1 MSFNKVGILGLVLA
15 VLLSGCAASPDLMP
29 PKVVDIFV
37 LDLSTSNDKNS
48 QLQRLDE
55 DLNRSLTDNGLGV
68 PKPVSNEKV
77 SGPVTTIFTFIE
89 DSALKAES
97 FKLQEAIP
105 AEKLWQ
111 DEFATDH
118 DRNARSWSELS
129 SAYNAYLKGA
139 LKDFSMSGCT
149 SDLDKS
155 LKLKFVADRKR
166 TRIVRVLCDK
176 INLLTASYSDM
187 RNYVSSV
194 NAPATDIFGM
204 LSKVDR
210 LVNQIATDDPSAV
223 ITVNIGSDMQHET
236 GDSRDTPAKLRALNY
251 ERSKACDLGS
261 ADRRKEGLTFD
272 KKAVVK
278 VNGIGNANI
287 SAEFGNALVRY
298 WECFFEPTAE
308 IR

>member
-1 MSFNKVGILGLVLA
+1 MCLSLSLV
-15 VLLSGCAASPDLMP
+15 VSGCAATPDAMP

-55 DLNRSLTDNGLGV
+55 DLRRSLTDNGLGV

-97 FKLQEAIP
+97 FKLQDALS

-118 DRNARSWSELS
+118 DRNAKSWSELS
-129 SAYNAYLKGA
+129 SAYNAYLKSA
-139 LKDFSMSGCT
+139 LKDFSMSRCS
-149 SDLDKS
+149 SDLDQS
-155 LKLKFVADRKR
+155 LSLKFVADRKR

-176 INLLTASYSDM
+176 ISLLTESYSEM
-187 RNYVSSV
+187 RKYVSIVS
-194 NAPATDIFGM
+194 APATDIFGT
-204 LSKVDR
+204 LSKIDR

-236 GDSRDTPAKLRALNY
+236 GDSRDTPAKLRAINY
-251 ERSKACDLGS
+251 ERSKACDFGS
-261 ADRRKEGLTFD
+261 ADRQKEGLSFD

-298 WECFFEPTAE
+298 WECFFDPTAE